1 MPRLRVK
8 VEDRWYD
15 VDVGPWEGDRV
26 RVLVDEEPVMVF
38 LEDLLQAKDAATAE
52 ADIKPDSTDE
62 AGDNAVRSPLPG
74 VILSID
80 VGVGDRVS
88 AGGRICVLEAMK
100 MEQELTASRSGKV
113 EGGESAEG
121 SERAHRPDHCRV
133 GVSSQC

>member
-8 VEDRWYD
+8 VEDKWYD

-52 ADIKPDSTDE
+52 ADIRPDSTDE
-62 AGDNAVRSPLPG
+62 VGDNAVRSPLPG

-100 MEQELTASRSGKV
+100 MEQELTSSRSGKV
-113 EGGESAEG
+113 KAV
-121 SERAHRPDHCRV
+121 RV
-133 GVSSQC
+133 QKGQSVLIGQTIVELE